1 MDKETKD
8 NLREII
14 GIPVPISDPVQYI
27 RGKNDIT

>member
-14 GIPVPISDPVQYI
+14 VIPVPISGSVQYSE
-27 RGKNDIT
+27 GKNDIS